1 MLLEIFMKL
10 GVVMQY
16 HRKKNVC
23 TQLEL
28 CMFFVGL
35 GMEVVVVIV
44 FLSFSVF
51 LLVSLIFF

>member
-1 MLLEIFMKL
+1 
-10 GVVMQY
+10 MQY

-51 LLVSLIFF
+51 LLVSLIFI